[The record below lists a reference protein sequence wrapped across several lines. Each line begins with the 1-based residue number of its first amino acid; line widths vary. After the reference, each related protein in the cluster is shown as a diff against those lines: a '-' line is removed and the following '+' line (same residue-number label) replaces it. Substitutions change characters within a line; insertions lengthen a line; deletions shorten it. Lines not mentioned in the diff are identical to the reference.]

1 MTDKAAQLRLVRFSI
16 ITGSLLAIAMGLAL
30 SFGAL
35 GAPNQTAGTIL
46 IAIGGLELLL
56 LPLIMRLIRH
66 RMR

>member
-1 MTDKAAQLRLVRFSI
+1 MTDKATQIRLARFAI
-16 ITGSLLAIAMGLAL
+16 ISGSLLAIALGLAL

-35 GAPNQTAGTIL
+35 GAPNQTAGTVL
-46 IAIGGLELLL
+46 IAVGGLELLL